1 MISPE
6 IVCSK
11 RADQEHFKRSG
22 YALDS
27 YHPSYKLTP
36 GQFPMAD
43 KVPSRSPYPPSSL
56 TLSGL
61 KIFESVARHSSFS
74 RAAEELDVSQ
84 PYVST
89 QIHEL
94 EGRLRVTLFRRVGRR
109 VYLTESG
116 LLLKRHATELLHRI
130 TAIESEIADLRKAI
144 VGRLDLATVV
154 IAAEH
159 VLTRALGEFRARFPE
174 VALNLQV
181 HNSKEVEEAVADG
194 RYELGITL
202 SHSPPDDLRVEKFG
216 VDELVVVVSKRHRL
230 AAEVAVKPQAL
241 SNESF
246 LMREA
251 TSGTRIFVESKFSE
265 IGVPLAYSLELNNN
279 QVIKTLVEANLGIA
293 ILSWRTVQAEVATDR
308 LSALRVIGVS
318 LERPLALVS
327 RKKHTLSAP
336 ARAFRTVLLASSSGD
351 TQE

>member
-1 MISPE
+1 MVDRE
-6 IVCSK
+6 
-11 RADQEHFKRSG
+11 
-22 YALDS
+22 
-27 YHPSYKLTP
+27 
-36 GQFPMAD
+36 
-43 KVPSRSPYPPSSL
+43 PSRSPYPPSAL

-61 KIFESVARHSSFS
+61 RIFESVARHSSFS
-74 RAAEELDVSQ
+74 RAAEELEVSQ

-116 LLLKRHATELLHRI
+116 VLLNRHANELLHRI
-130 TAIESEIADLRKAI
+130 TATEREIAELRKVI

-159 VLTRALGEFRARFPE
+159 VLTQALGEFRARCPE
-174 VALNLQV
+174 VVLNLQV

-202 SHSPPDDLRVEKFG
+202 SHSPPDDLKVEKFG

-230 AAEVAVKPQAL
+230 AGEATVKPEAL
-241 SNESF
+241 SNEPF
-246 LMREA
+246 LIREA
-251 TSGTRIFVESKFSE
+251 TSGTRLFIESKFSE

-293 ILSWRTVQAEVATDR
+293 ILSWRTVQAEVATER
-308 LSALRVIGVS
+308 LSALKVS
-318 LERPLALVS
+318 GLALERPLALVS
-327 RKKHTLSAP
+327 RKKHTLSPP
-336 ARAFRTVLLASSSGD
+336 ASVFRSVLLAFSSGE

>member
-1 MISPE
+1 
-6 IVCSK
+6 
-11 RADQEHFKRSG
+11 
-22 YALDS
+22 
-27 YHPSYKLTP
+27 
-36 GQFPMAD
+36 MAD
-43 KVPSRSPYPPSSL
+43 KEPSRSPYPASAL

-61 KIFESVARHSSFS
+61 RIFESVARHSSFS
-74 RAAEELDVSQ
+74 RAAEELNVSQ

-94 EGRLRVTLFRRVGRR
+94 ESRLRVTLFRRVGRR

-116 LLLKRHATELLHRI
+116 VLLNRHANELLQRI
-130 TAIESEIADLRKAI
+130 AATESEIADLRKAI

-159 VLTRALGEFRARFPE
+159 VLTHALAEFRARCPE

-194 RYELGITL
+194 RFELGITL
-202 SHSPPDDLRVEKFG
+202 SHSPPEELKVEKFG

-230 AAEVAVKPQAL
+230 AGESSVKPEAL
-241 SNESF
+241 SNEPF
-246 LMREA
+246 LVREA
-251 TSGTRIFVESKFSE
+251 TSGTRLFIESRFSE

-293 ILSWRTVQAEVATDR
+293 ILSSRTVQAEVAAER
-308 LSALRVIGVS
+308 LSALKVS
-318 LERPLALVS
+318 GLALERPLALVS
-327 RKKHTLSAP
+327 RKNHALSPP
-336 ARAFRTVLLASSSGD
+336 ARAFRSVLLDSSLHEN
-351 TQE
+351 QE